1 MFQAAVGPLQTNI
14 SLPEET
20 PGLELN
26 WAALLI

>member
-1 MFQAAVGPLQTNI
+1 MFQAVVGPLQTNI

-20 PGLELN
+20 LGLELN